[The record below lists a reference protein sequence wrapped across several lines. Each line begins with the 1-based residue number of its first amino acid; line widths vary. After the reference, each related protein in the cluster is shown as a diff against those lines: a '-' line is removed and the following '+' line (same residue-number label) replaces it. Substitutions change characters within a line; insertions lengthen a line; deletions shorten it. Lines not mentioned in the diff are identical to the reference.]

1 MRTNPPNERA
11 VKPIDPRLN
20 GVIRSVMKLY
30 TRLNV
35 FVYRA
40 SSGRLMNR
48 FPNGS
53 PICLVTMTGAKSGK
67 RRTIPL
73 IHIPHGED
81 VVLVA
86 SQGGMSVNPLW
97 FYNVRAHPDVSI
109 TANGQTRRMRARLA
123 TDAEKAA
130 VWPVAVAVYPD
141 FVDYQARTTRNIPVF
156 ICSPLGDQTS
166 ARSTSQ

>member
-1 MRTNPPNERA
+1 MNAQARNHRT

-40 SSGRLMNR
+40 SSGRLMSR

-81 VVLVA
+81 VILIA
-86 SQGGMSVNPLW
+86 SQGGMSTHPLW
-97 FYNVRAHPDVSI
+97 FYNVRANPELSI
-109 TANGQTRRMRARLA
+109 TANGQTRRMHARLA
-123 TDAEKAA
+123 SEEEKAA

-141 FVDYQARTTRNIPVF
+141 FDDYQARTTRNIPVF
-156 ICSPLGDQTS
+156 ICSPAADQRS
-166 ARSTSQ
+166 ERSTSQ